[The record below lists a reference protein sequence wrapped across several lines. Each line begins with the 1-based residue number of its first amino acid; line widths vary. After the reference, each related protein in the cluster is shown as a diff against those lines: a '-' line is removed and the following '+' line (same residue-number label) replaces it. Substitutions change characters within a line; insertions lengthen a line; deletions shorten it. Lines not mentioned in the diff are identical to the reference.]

1 MHDDAITL
9 DRLARAIRD
18 RIQPAAAVPVADVEV
33 TAWHVDGEP
42 VPAAAA
48 IPGLDAAAYRA
59 DYRPFRTGEVW
70 GRPWGTTWFRMRG
83 TVPEPARGRRVELL
97 IDLGWRDTLPGFQ
110 AEGLAY
116 RADGVVVKGVQPLTN
131 WVPIEGPTVDV
142 YLEAA
147 ANPQLFGSDIPRFA
161 PTPLG
166 DVRTAG
172 DAPLYRLAAA
182 AVVVRDDRV
191 VGLLADL
198 ETMAGLIAEQSLDPT
213 LRAAATNAVDRALDV
228 LDSSGLDVDAIRD
241 PLTRVL
247 DAPATSSA
255 HRVSAVG
262 HAHIDSAWLWP
273 LRETRRKVARTVANV
288 LQLMD
293 EHQELVYVM
302 SAAQHWDWLRQ
313 DHPGLFARAVR
324 RVAEGRFVPVGGM
337 WVESDAVL
345 PGGEAMIRQ
354 FTEGQRFFLEHFGST
369 SRVGWL
375 PDSFGYSGALPQIL
389 RLAGIDWFLTQKISW
404 NRVNR
409 FPHHTL
415 DWVGIDGTAVFTH
428 FPPAD
433 TYNGDLTPGELAHRL
448 ELPGEGCG
456 GTLADP
462 VRAR

>member
-1 MHDDAITL
+1 MGHYVVPDA
-9 DRLARAIRD
+9 RD
-18 RIQPAAAVPVADVEV
+18 RSQ
-33 TAWHVDGEP
+33 
-42 VPAAAA
+42 
-48 IPGLDAAAYRA
+48 
-59 DYRPFRTGEVW
+59 
-70 GRPWGTTWFRMRG
+70 
-83 TVPEPARGRRVELL
+83 PARGRRVELL

-247 DAPATSSA
+247 DAPATVECSSGLRGRARA
-255 HRVSAVG
+255 HR
-262 HAHIDSAWLWP
+262 
-273 LRETRRKVARTVANV
+273 
-288 LQLMD
+288 
-293 EHQELVYVM
+293 
-302 SAAQHWDWLRQ
+302 
-313 DHPGLFARAVR
+313 
-324 RVAEGRFVPVGGM
+324 
-337 WVESDAVL
+337 
-345 PGGEAMIRQ
+345 
-354 FTEGQRFFLEHFGST
+354 
-369 SRVGWL
+369 
-375 PDSFGYSGALPQIL
+375 L
-389 RLAGIDWFLTQKISW
+389 RLAVADA
-404 NRVNR
+404 R
-409 FPHHTL
+409 
-415 DWVGIDGTAVFTH
+415 D
-428 FPPAD
+428 PPQGA
-433 TYNGDLTPGELAHRL
+433 PGRWRT
-448 ELPGEGCG
+448 CCS
-456 GTLADP
+456 
-462 VRAR
+462 